1 MAAKQCEMMGWPATS
16 KRGYIALARTEI
28 YPLAC
33 PIDSYLGKVE
43 RKRTEAGS
51 S

>member
-16 KRGYIALARTEI
+16 KRGYIPSARVRTRSVAS
-28 YPLAC
+28 L
-33 PIDSYLGKVE
+33 IDPYLGKIE